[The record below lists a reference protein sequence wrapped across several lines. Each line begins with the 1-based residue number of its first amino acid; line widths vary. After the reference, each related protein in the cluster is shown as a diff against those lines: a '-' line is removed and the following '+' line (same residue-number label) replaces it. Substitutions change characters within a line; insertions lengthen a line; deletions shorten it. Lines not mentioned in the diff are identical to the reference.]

1 VIALLRKSGL
11 LLALAFLACGTPPA
25 PPPAQIRA
33 ASPVTPPV
41 ADPPSAMALPLA
53 VEQELERIGG
63 SGPRF
68 WPGFAP
74 LAIPLAL
81 YDGQA
86 TWLFRHP
93 HPPAEFGPGEGGARI
108 ADGRPDS
115 LRANTGTEIAGIPT
129 ATLLLAGSRA
139 ARDWAALAL
148 HEAFHVFARQ
158 HHPGWEVDE
167 MSLFVYP
174 VEAREPLTL
183 RREETQAL
191 RRSLAGLAAG
201 NPESALCWADLALR
215 LRSGRFG
222 LLPAAAVAYER
233 GTELG
238 EGLATYVEG
247 LARGE
252 TGMDLPG
259 DDFPAEKV
267 RDRAYAVGRAEAILL
282 DGLDPAWKERLDRA
296 AGSPPGPGSP
306 GSLDEILATVLA
318 SRRGPRPCSLSAGE
332 MAAAAQRAG
341 EDLERLRRERES
353 ARAAFLARPGWTVVV
368 STAGEPLFPEK
379 FDPLNVLLVGH
390 GDVLHRRWL
399 KLTNES
405 AEFEILDREALTTAV
420 GPHPLLQ
427 GVRRLTV
434 TGLAEKPEVHERA
447 GWARLEAPGFTA
459 KLKSATIEVS
469 HHELRIRLNR

>member
-1 VIALLRKSGL
+1 MISFLRSGGPL
-11 LLALAFLACGTPPA
+11 FALALLACGMPPA
-25 PPPAQIRA
+25 PPPARVPA
-33 ASPVTPPV
+33 ASVAAPT
-41 ADPPSAMALPLA
+41 ADPPTGVSPLA
-53 VEQELERIGG
+53 VEGELERIGG
-63 SGPRF
+63 SGRRF
-68 WPGFAP
+68 WPGFDP
-74 LAIPLAL
+74 LAVPLAL
-81 YDGQA
+81 SDGQA

-93 HPPAEFGPGEGGARI
+93 HPPAEFGPGQGGARI

-115 LRANTGTEIAGIPT
+115 LRANTGTEIAGVPT
-129 ATLLLAGSRA
+129 ATLILAGSRSV
-139 ARDWAALAL
+139 RDWAAMAV
-148 HEAFHVFARQ
+148 HEAFHVFAHQR
-158 HHPGWEVDE
+158 HPDWEADE
-167 MSLFVYP
+167 MSLFLYP
-174 VEAREPLTL
+174 VEAREPLLL

-191 RRSLAGLAAG
+191 RRSLAGMATG
-201 NPESALCWADLALR
+201 NPESAVCWADLALR

-222 LLPAAAVAYER
+222 LLPPAAVAYER
-233 GTELG
+233 GTERG

-282 DGLDPAWKERLDRA
+282 DGLDSTWKERLDRA
-296 AGSPPGPGSP
+296 EGNPP
-306 GSLDEILATVLA
+306 GSLDEMLAAVLA
-318 SRRGPRPCSLSAGE
+318 SRRGPRPCGLSAGE

-368 STAGEPLFPEK
+368 SIAGEPLLLER
-379 FDPLNVLLVGH
+379 FDPLNVLLF
-390 GDVLHRRWL
+390 GDGEVLHRRWL
-399 KLTNES
+399 KLANGS
-405 AEFEILDREALTTAV
+405 AEFEVLDREALTAAA
-420 GPHPLLQ
+420 GPHPVLQ
-427 GVRRLTV
+427 GVRRLIV

-469 HHELRIRLNR
+469 HQELRIRLNAPKVSRPE